1 MAIRIIDRETQ
12 HVRELNNLFDCVE
25 IKDDVVI
32 ATTYLGQAMVYPR
45 QNVDIEVD
53 RYEQVMEKSDGS
65 IFIRRS

>member
-1 MAIRIIDRETQ
+1 MAIRINDRETR

-45 QNVDIEVD
+45 QNVDIEIG